1 MEFLEV
7 PVFDDDVF
15 KLLVRLFADLLVV
28 SVVVLGCYRRQ
39 EKNDG
44 YIFTFIILNI
54 MVFFICFALKKL
66 ELELGLA
73 LGLFAIF
80 GIIRYR
86 TESIGVHEMTY
97 LFVVVGIAVINAL
110 SNKKT
115 SYVELAVTNGVII
128 LSTCV
133 LERVYSS
140 RSRASKNGNGKAANG
155 KAANGKSGNGK
166 AANALDLG
174 MNKQSIV
181 YDNLTLLD
189 PAKRDE
195 LIRDIQQRTGLVAE
209 RIEVSKIDLLK
220 GAANLNVYH
229 KVARQQYGL
238 QN

>member
-15 KLLVRLFADLLVV
+15 KLLVRLFADLVV
-28 SVVVLGCYRRQ
+28 VCVVVLGCYRRQ
-39 EKNDG
+39 QKNDG
-44 YIFTFIILNI
+44 YIFTFIVLNI

-115 SYVELAVTNGVII
+115 SYAELLAVNLVILLVTIVMESFDSGSRTLQFTTNYNRVEL
-128 LSTCV
+128 L
-133 LERVYSS
+133 
-140 RSRASKNGNGKAANG
+140 RSENR
-155 KAANGKSGNGK
+155 
-166 AANALDLG
+166 NALMAD
-174 MNKQSIV
+174 V
-181 YDNLTLLD
+181 
-189 PAKRDE
+189 AE
-195 LIRDIQQRTGLVAE
+195 RTGLKIQRVAIKTLNLQKKNATIVVTYADQGKKA
-209 RIEVSKIDLLK
+209 RPAKDLPIADEQL
-220 GAANLNVYH
+220 
-229 KVARQQYGL
+229 VATEAISSEADNPGSSE
-238 QN
+238 